1 MKKSMLLALITVASL
16 CASDGVV
23 LGFRAYKGETP
34 TKRVIGWAVKGL
46 GWAVKGLA
54 APIVLAVK
62 PAWGDNKTFSLRDG
76 VWLQVSKRVVTVY
89 FVASF
94 FVAPIS
100 SNFIFGSRD
109 AGLVADRLIQER
121 IPAGEAERLVIY
133 SDGEGE
139 QKFGVARNS
148 WRVFWQN
155 NADHSAVAPLTARRW
170 DIVPL
175 VDIDGFHSADGMWQ
189 AINWD
194 LLPDIVL
201 AKRVGREEVVEVSI
215 AGEITGNVRIKDGS
229 SVMIGQGIVK
239 LADKNSDKKLYA
251 VLIDREFALE
261 TLDDNTGYEAL
272 VEQDIE
278 PYFKF
283 LTLEKFAAGEAAAQ
297 AAAN

>member
-34 TKRVIGWAVKGL
+34 TKRVIGWAGKVLGL
-46 GWAVKGLA
+46 AGKGLA

-76 VWLQVSKRVVTVY
+76 VWLQVFKRVVTVY

-94 FVAPIS
+94 FVVPIS

-133 SDGEGE
+133 TDDGEGK
-139 QKFGVARNS
+139 QKLGVKRNS

-175 VDIDGFHSADGMWQ
+175 VDADGFHSADGMWQ
-189 AINWD
+189 VINWD

-251 VLIDREFALE
+251 VLIDREFAL
-261 TLDDNTGYEAL
+261 LDNTGNAVL

-283 LTLEKFAAGEAAAQ
+283 LTPEKFAAGEAAAQ

>member
-1 MKKSMLLALITVASL
+1 MKKSMLLALITAASL
-16 CASDGVV
+16 CANDGVA
-23 LGFRAYKGETP
+23 GFHAYKGEP
-34 TKRVIGWAVKGL
+34 LTKRIIGWAGKGSVL
-46 GWAVKGLA
+46 AVEKLMS
-54 APIVLAVK
+54 PIAWAVK

-76 VWLQVSKRVVTVY
+76 VWQQVLKRVGVVY
-89 FVASF
+89 VITSLA
-94 FVAPIS
+94 VLPLC
-100 SNFIFGSRD
+100 SNFVCGSRD
-109 AGLVADRLIQER
+109 ADLVADRLIQKR
-121 IPAGEAERLVIY
+121 IPAGEAGNLVIY

-148 WRVFWQN
+148 RLVFWQN
-155 NADHSAVAPLTARRW
+155 DADHSAVAPLTGRRW
-170 DIVPL
+170 DFVPF

-261 TLDDNTGYEAL
+261 TLDNTGNAVL

-283 LTLEKFAAGEAAAQ
+283 LTPEKFAAGEAAAQ